1 VLGTAVFTAVM
12 AVLILFSGGPR
23 TEEVVIV
30 LPSADGHVG
39 SVVVKRGVGR
49 VVLDRAY
56 QANRISSTGIQQ
68 TETLTE
74 QSVRQEFRTTL
85 AALPKRPISFV
96 LYFVSATDEMT
107 DEAKLELNN
116 VLAELRERVAADIV
130 LVGHTDRVGSDEAND
145 VLSLMRSERVKSE
158 LVGHGVAAERI
169 RTVGRGERELVV
181 ETADEVEE
189 PKNRRVE
196 VFVR

>member
-1 VLGTAVFTAVM
+1 VLGVAVFTAIT

-23 TEEVVIV
+23 TGEMVVV

-39 SVVVKRGVGR
+39 SVVVRRGVGR

-56 QANRISSTGIQQ
+56 MASRISSSGIQSS
-68 TETLTE
+68 ETLTE
-74 QSVRQEFRTTL
+74 RSVLQEFRATL
-85 AALPKRPISFV
+85 AALPKRPITFV
-96 LYFVSATDEMT
+96 LYFISATDELT
-107 DEAKLELNN
+107 DEAKLELDK
-116 VLAELRERVAADIV
+116 VIAELRERAAADIV

-145 VLSLMRSERVKSE
+145 VLSLMRCERVKADLE
-158 LVGHGVAAERI
+158 RQGVAAERI
-169 RTVGRGERELVV
+169 RSVGRGERELVV

-189 PKNRRVE
+189 PRNRRVE

>member
-1 VLGTAVFTAVM
+1 MLGVAVFTAIT

-23 TEEVVIV
+23 TGEMVVV

-39 SVVVKRGVGR
+39 SVVVRRGVGR

-56 QANRISSTGIQQ
+56 MASRISSSGIQSS
-68 TETLTE
+68 ETLTE
-74 QSVRQEFRTTL
+74 RSVLQEFRATL
-85 AALPKRPISFV
+85 AALPKRPITFV
-96 LYFVSATDEMT
+96 LYFISATDELT
-107 DEAKLELNN
+107 DEAKLELDK
-116 VLAELRERVAADIV
+116 VIAELRERAAADIV

-145 VLSLMRSERVKSE
+145 VLSLMRCERVKADLE
-158 LVGHGVAAERI
+158 RQGVAAERI
-169 RTVGRGERELVV
+169 RSVGRGERELVV

-189 PKNRRVE
+189 PRNRRVE